1 MKMFPCFVVDDDDVN
16 VETDREGNDTYDGV
30 RSVPS
35 WDRHV
40 KSHRDLSNTMPVVW
54 TMVLLS

>member
-1 MKMFPCFVVDDDDVN
+1 MFPCFVVDDDDVN
-16 VETDREGNDTYDGV
+16 VETDRVGNDTYDGV

-40 KSHRDLSNTMPVVW
+40 ISHRDLSNTMPVVW